1 MHLDRRKAASM
12 IGLSM
17 KAGKVA
23 SGEFAAERAVK
34 QGKAYLVVTA
44 EDASGNT
51 QKKFQNMCAYYQVPC
66 RQFLSKEELGTAIGK
81 EYRACLAV
89 LDVNLA
95 HAILQQLED
104 HSSERNCSNQ
114 RIQTN

>member
-51 QKKFQNMCAYYQVPC
+51 QKKFQNMCEYYQVPYQ
-66 RQFLSKEELGTAIGK
+66 QFLSKEELGTAIGK

-89 LDVNLA
+89 TDSNLA
-95 HAILQQLED
+95 RAILQQLEENP
-104 HSSERNCSNQ
+104 SERSCSNQ
-114 RIQTN
+114 KKQIH

>member
-12 IGLSM
+12 IGLAM

-34 QGKAYLVVTA
+34 QGKAYLVITA

-51 QKKFQNMCAYYQVPC
+51 QKKFQNMCTYYQVPYQ
-66 RQFLSKEELGTAIGK
+66 QFLSKEELGMTIGK

-89 LDVNLA
+89 LDPHLA
-95 HAILQQLED
+95 DAILKQLMEEAPGD
-104 HSSERNCSNQ
+104 AAAAKTHK
-114 RIQTN
+114 